1 LTANIVGCV
10 ALVGSACSGDDVTA
24 TTPPPVTVAA
34 ATTSTSAASTTTTA
48 APPATTTPATTT
60 TATVDDSGR
69 VGSRDA
75 LEAAIA
81 SIVEELRLPY
91 PDIVDADVPIP
102 DLTNPDPVVA
112 LEELSRFVQWIDANY
127 PANQWTP
134 LTAYPDSP
142 EQDLYELVNET
153 LYFEQRRLIRN
164 GDPWV
169 YHGGEVVDLS
179 TLDLP
184 ADTLEG
190 IPATAVG
197 VLYRSS
203 SGPIDV
209 FEVETGNILDT
220 LDGWTQRQSLAVLVP
235 TLTGWTFWDTLLGF
249 DGVSS

>member
-1 LTANIVGCV
+1 
-10 ALVGSACSGDDVTA
+10 
-24 TTPPPVTVAA
+24 
-34 ATTSTSAASTTTTA
+34 
-48 APPATTTPATTT
+48 
-60 TATVDDSGR
+60 
-69 VGSRDA
+69 

-112 LEELSRFVQWIDANY
+112 VEELNRFVQWIDANY
-127 PANQWTP
+127 PANQWNQ
-134 LTAYPDSP
+134 LIAYPESP
-142 EQDLYELVNET
+142 AQDLSELVNET
-153 LYFEQRRLIRN
+153 LYFEQRRLVRN

-169 YHGGEVVDLS
+169 YHGGEVVEIS
-179 TLDLP
+179 SLDLP

-220 LDGWTQRQSLAVLVP
+220 LDGYEQAQDLTILVP
-235 TLTGWTFWDTLLGF
+235 TITGWTFWQTLLDFPG
-249 DGVSS
+249 GSS